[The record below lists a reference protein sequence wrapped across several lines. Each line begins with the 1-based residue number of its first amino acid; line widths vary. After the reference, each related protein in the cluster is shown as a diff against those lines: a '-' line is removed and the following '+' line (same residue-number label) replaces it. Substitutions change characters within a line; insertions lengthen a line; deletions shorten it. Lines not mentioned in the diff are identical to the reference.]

1 MTRFAL
7 GAISLS
13 RIVETACAMSAP
25 VAAHRM
31 RLDAGEAEL
40 RMVLLVDHD
49 HCGAAFRAGIRSRAR
64 ALAALTNH
72 RLVPMETGEAPDEMV
87 SDLVAI
93 TSSAANLTS
102 ELADAL
108 KDGSISINEARRV
121 EAVKAALDAATTI
134 LSRKLAAVKAK
145 GEG

>member
-1 MTRFAL
+1 MPLDVVFQL
-7 GAISLS
+7 EFLS
-13 RIVETACAMSAP
+13 QAP
-25 VAAHRM
+25 V
-31 RLDAGEAEL
+31 
-40 RMVLLVDHD
+40 
-49 HCGAAFRAGIRSRAR
+49 FAR

-72 RLVPMETGEAPDEMV
+72 RLVPMEAGEAPDEMV

-145 GEG
+145 GGE